1 MTALLD
7 VKDLTV
13 RFTGNRGKVLT
24 AVDGLSF
31 AINPGECVGIVGES
45 GSGKSQTFLNLLGLK
60 AENALVGGSAK
71 FEGEELID
79 APPEVMRKLRGNKIS
94 MIFQDSITGLTP
106 HLKIGRQLDE
116 VLMEHQG
123 LSRDKAR
130 AEVLEMLETVQIPE
144 ARRRL
149 DMYPHELSGGMRQR
163 VMIAQALLC
172 KPKVLIADEPTTAL
186 DVTVQARILH
196 LMRKLKQHTQMA
208 IFMITHDLGVIAGL
222 CDKVIVMYAGRAVE
236 MGTVDDI
243 FYRPQ
248 HPYTRALLRSIPRL
262 DMDPSERLMAIPGNP
277 PNLANIP
284 AGCAFAPRCDLAV
297 PQCTAER
304 PALTTRSSDIHRA
317 ACHLTMGQP

>member
-1 MTALLD
+1 MAMSAPLLD

-31 AINPGECVGIVGES
+31 SINPGECVGIVGES
-45 GSGKSQTFLNLLGLK
+45 GSGKSQSFLNLLGLR
-60 AENALVGGSAK
+60 AENAHVAGSAK
-71 FEGEELID
+71 FEGEELIG
-79 APPEVMRKLRGNKIS
+79 ASPEVMRKLR
-94 MIFQDSITGLTP
+94 
-106 HLKIGRQLDE
+106 RQLDE

-123 LSRDKAR
+123 LSREKAR

-196 LMRKLKQHTQMA
+196 LLRKLKQHTQMA
-208 IFMITHDLGVIAGL
+208 IFMITHDLGVVAGL
-222 CDKVIVMYAGRAVE
+222 CDRVIVMYAGRAVE
-236 MGTVDDI
+236 TGTVDDI

-248 HPYTRALLRSIPRL
+248 HPYTKALLKSIPRL
-262 DMDPSERLMAIPGNP
+262 DMDPSERLLAIPGNP
-277 PNLANIP
+277 PSLANIP
-284 AGCAFAPRCDLAV
+284 AGCAFAPRCEAAM
-297 PQCTAER
+297 PQCAAER
-304 PALTTRSSDIHRA
+304 PLLTPRSSDIHRA
-317 ACHLTMGQP
+317 ACHLKMGQP